1 MFYVK
6 TYFSTLRWLIMTIGL
21 LPAATFAAV
30 LVYTYCTGKKVRQNN
45 DFAPL
50 YPDLAAKWD
59 AKKDAHCAPI
69 KFVLLQGGL
78 DIDTS
83 NTWRKVNEKAN
94 SILVTDPLY
103 GRNVFAYGSFC

>member
-21 LPAATFAAV
+21 LPAATFAAE

-83 NTWRKVNEKAN
+83 NTWRKVNEKTHIIPVAD
-94 SILVTDPLY
+94 SLHGCDA
-103 GRNVFAYGSFC
+103 FAHGSVC